1 MTEAIKYPASVF
13 WSDEDGGFI
22 AIAPDLPGCSA
33 FGKTQSDALAELQDA
48 ISGWVEAARAVGN
61 PVPEP
66 SPKPEPE
73 RYSGKLVLR
82 LPRSLHART
91 CHYREAGWRQSQST
105 PAASPGHGKRPL
117 GHFEWSEECEQD
129 EHSQEAE
136 RVKLAWRNPL
146 HAKKE
151 GRARGPA
158 VRDRY
163 RPCEGG

>member
-33 FGKTQSDALAELQDA
+33 FGKTQGDALAELQDA

-61 PVPEP
+61 PVPEL

-82 LPRSLHART
+82 LPRSLHAKLATTAKQDGVSLNQHLLHLLATASARSDT
-91 CHYREAGWRQSQST
+91 MSGLRIVIVAPVPSGESMST
-105 PAASPGHGKRPL
+105 ASGTGPVIDPAIGSVAPL
-117 GHFEWSEECEQD
+117 GS
-129 EHSQEAE
+129 
-136 RVKLAWRNPL
+136 
-146 HAKKE
+146 
-151 GRARGPA
+151 ARTTH
-158 VRDRY
+158 
-163 RPCEGG
+163 